1 MLVFR
6 RKQQH
11 ITRNKKDVILAKKV
25 A

>member
-25 A
+25 G